1 MGCTQVE
8 SKKPMRASQTVTV
21 TQKAESAN
29 PIKSK
34 GANPSAKREEPKPI
48 EKKKE
53 PTVGMSE
60 SEIENTKLGK
70 ATSIEECRDFF
81 EDICAETELR
91 AIEQRFDVARML
103 SKGKIYSDIMSTTS
117 ASTATISRVSRVFN
131 GGTGMLEK
139 TLIRLEESEVNAE
152 SES

>member
-1 MGCTQVE
+1 M
-8 SKKPMRASQTVTV
+8 KKNFQRTRNEDMY
-21 TQKAESAN
+21 KAILQLE
-29 PIKSK
+29 
-34 GANPSAKREEPKPI
+34 
-48 EKKKE
+48 
-53 PTVGMSE
+53 
-60 SEIENTKLGK
+60 
-70 ATSIEECRDFF
+70 SIEECMDFF

-117 ASTATISRVSRVFN
+117 ASTATISRLSRVFN

>member
-1 MGCTQVE
+1 M
-8 SKKPMRASQTVTV
+8 KKNFQRTRNEDMY
-21 TQKAESAN
+21 KAILQLE
-29 PIKSK
+29 
-34 GANPSAKREEPKPI
+34 
-48 EKKKE
+48 
-53 PTVGMSE
+53 
-60 SEIENTKLGK
+60 
-70 ATSIEECRDFF
+70 SIEECMDFF

-117 ASTATISRVSRVFN
+117 VSTATISRVSRVLN